1 VNILQGLD
9 GFVSFFETPVSL
21 QSQFPGHKGV
31 TQNSGL
37 FLLCGNIDP
46 TIRRQ
51 SSSSNE
57 M

>member
-21 QSQFPGHKGV
+21 QSQSPGHKGV